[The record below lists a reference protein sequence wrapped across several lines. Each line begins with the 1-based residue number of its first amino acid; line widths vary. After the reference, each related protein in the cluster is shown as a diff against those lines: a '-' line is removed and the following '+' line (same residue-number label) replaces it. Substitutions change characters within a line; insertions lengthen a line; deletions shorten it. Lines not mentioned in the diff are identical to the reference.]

1 VIPLSDPHDPHSPQ
15 LPPKPIRPT
24 MLDELR
30 IEDDPDDPVEVLATP
45 TVVRRSDT
53 TPAPHDAPSTRAR
66 SEPGD
71 LPHLCRGCR
80 YDLRGLPLGAH
91 CPECGRKIPRKPR
104 ATPKP
109 DQRLSVRESFA
120 TSWRGLAVPSL
131 APVLLLTPL
140 PYGLPW
146 GIVVPVCVGFAP
158 AFRLLSMRRFE
169 GLPEP
174 FASNYLR
181 PFRLARAMQWVEI
194 AFAAAA
200 ALCAAVG
207 SIGSLSDL
215 FGKSWVAAYFLIV
228 SGWWWIA
235 IGSLRMQLSFGERV
249 AEDMTDASAL
259 PHTTVRKAKLVA
271 FLAQSLA
278 LVGIG
283 FMAVGRNYDPT
294 TDPEALFS
302 PVGLGL
308 VALASLGGV
317 YVALVARGH
326 ASLVAECIH
335 ESPVLR
341 LYDPIPTNPLIDED
355 DLGQPKPPPAATRFT
370 PPGAAPDDDEP
381 IPLA

>member
-1 VIPLSDPHDPHSPQ
+1 
-15 LPPKPIRPT
+15 

-30 IEDDPDDPVEVLATP
+30 IADDPDDPVEVLTDPPVA
-45 TVVRRSDT
+45 RRSDPP
-53 TPAPHDAPSTRAR
+53 PAPPEAPPTRAR
-66 SEPGD
+66 PEPAD

-80 YDLRGLPLGAH
+80 YDLRGLPLGAR

-104 ATPKP
+104 QTPKP

-120 TSWRGLAVPSL
+120 MAWRGLSVPSL

-146 GIVVPVCVGFAP
+146 GIVVPICVGFAP
-158 AFRLLSMRRFE
+158 AFRLLSMRRFD

-174 FASNYLR
+174 FASNYER
-181 PFRLARAMQWVEI
+181 SFSLARAMQWVEI

-215 FGKSWVAAYFLIV
+215 FGKSWVAAYFLII
-228 SGWWWIA
+228 SGWWWVA
-235 IGSLRMQLSFGERV
+235 IGSLRLQLSFGERV
-249 AEDMTDASAL
+249 AEEMTDPSAL
-259 PHTTVRKAKLVA
+259 PRSTVRKARLVA
-271 FLAQSLA
+271 ILAQSAA
-278 LVGIG
+278 LLGIG
-283 FMAVGRNYDPT
+283 LMAVGRNYDAS
-294 TDPEALFS
+294 TDPEAVLS
-302 PVGLGL
+302 PIGLGI
-308 VALASLGGV
+308 VALASFGGL

-335 ESPVLR
+335 ENIVLR
-341 LYDPIPTNPLIDED
+341 AYDPPPFNPLLEEEA
-355 DLGQPKPPPAATRFT
+355 GPAAEKPPRAETKFL
-370 PPGAAPDDDEP
+370 PPGAPPDDDEP